1 MVRFAQQAAELKW
14 AKEPVEYMSASEARR
29 VMLGGG
35 DGEVEAPRVCLFAS
49 YESQPRVS
57 LEVITYCR
65 ALAPFFDRVVPLT
78 NEDRGTIL
86 NATEIP
92 VAAVVLVPN
101 AWYDMGMHWR
111 VLKHAPL
118 DSVNRLAL
126 VNDSCLL
133 VRPLDELFAAA
144 KPSPF
149 WGVADSFEIAHHL
162 QYFFVVFEA
171 DALATL
177 RRFVDASDFNAYGPN
192 VDVRAIACRDFEV
205 GISVFMEANGIAPHG
220 VYSPAR
226 MLATPAVRDLLPDAS
241 RLALGCI
248 NPSMMLWDR
257 MLAAGCP
264 IVKKKRYASRHG
276 AASDEEWVGGQKQN
290 IDV

>member
-226 MLATPAVRDLLPDAS
+226 MLATPAVRDLLPDDS

>member
-1 MVRFAQQAAELKW
+1 MGAIPPAHIQLSQ
-14 AKEPVEYMSASEARR
+14 VEYMSASEARR
-29 VMLGGG
+29 VMLG
-35 DGEVEAPRVCLFAS
+35 DGEVNALRVCLFAS

-57 LEVITYCR
+57 HEVITYCR
-65 ALAPFFDRVVPLT
+65 ALAPFFDRIVLLT
-78 NEDRGTIL
+78 NDDRGPIL
-86 NATEIP
+86 NASEIP
-92 VAAVVLVPN
+92 VAAVVQVPN

-111 VLKHAPL
+111 VLKNAPL
-118 DSVNRLAL
+118 DSVKRLAL

-133 VRPLDELFAAA
+133 VRPLDELFAAT

-149 WGVADSFEIAHHL
+149 WGVSDSFEIAHHL

-171 DALATL
+171 EAIATL

-205 GISVFMEANGIAPHG
+205 GLSVFMEANGIALHG

-226 MLATPAVRDLLPDAS
+226 MLATPAVRDVQPDAS
-241 RLALGCI
+241 RLAIQCI

-257 MLAAGCP
+257 MLVAGCP
-264 IVKKKRYASRHG
+264 IVKKKRYISRHG
-276 AASDEEWVGGQKQN
+276 AASDEEWVSRRKHN
-290 IDV
+290 IHV

>member
-1 MVRFAQQAAELKW
+1 MGAIPPAHIQLSQ
-14 AKEPVEYMSASEARR
+14 VEYMSASEARR
-29 VMLGGG
+29 VMLG
-35 DGEVEAPRVCLFAS
+35 DGEVNALSVCLFAS

-57 LEVITYCR
+57 HEVITYCR
-65 ALAPFFDRVVPLT
+65 ALAPFFDRIVLLT
-78 NEDRGTIL
+78 NDDRGPII

-92 VAAVVLVPN
+92 VAAVVQVPN

-111 VLKHAPL
+111 VLKNAPL
-118 DSVNRLAL
+118 DSVKRLAL

-133 VRPLDELFAAA
+133 VRPLDELFAAT

-171 DALATL
+171 EALATL
-177 RRFVDASDFNAYGPN
+177 RRFVDASDFNSYGPN

-205 GISVFMEANGIAPHG
+205 GLSVFMEANGIALHG
-220 VYSPAR
+220 VYSPAS
-226 MLATPAVRDLLPDAS
+226 MLATPAVRDVQPDAS
-241 RLALGCI
+241 RLAIQCI

-257 MLAAGCP
+257 MLVAGCP
-264 IVKKKRYASRHG
+264 IVKKKRYISRHG
-276 AASDEEWVGGQKQN
+276 AASDEEWVSRQKQN
-290 IDV
+290 IHV

>member
-1 MVRFAQQAAELKW
+1 MGAIPPAHIQLSQ
-14 AKEPVEYMSASEARR
+14 VEYMSASEARC
-29 VMLGGG
+29 VMVG
-35 DGEVEAPRVCLFAS
+35 DGEVNAPRVCLFAS

-57 LEVITYCR
+57 REVITYCR
-65 ALAPFFDRVVPLT
+65 ALAPFFDRVVLLT
-78 NEDRGTIL
+78 NEDRGPII

-92 VAAVVLVPN
+92 VAAVVQVPN

-111 VLKHAPL
+111 VLKNAPL
-118 DSVNRLAL
+118 DSVKRLAL

-133 VRPLDELFAAA
+133 IRPLDELFAAT

-171 DALATL
+171 EALATL

-205 GISVFMEANGIAPHG
+205 GLSVFMEANGIALHG
-220 VYSPAR
+220 VYSPAS
-226 MLATPAVRDLLPDAS
+226 MLATPAVRDVQPDAS
-241 RLALGCI
+241 RLAIQCI

-257 MLAAGCP
+257 MLVAGCP
-264 IVKKKRYASRHG
+264 IVKKKRYISRRG
-276 AASDEEWVGGQKQN
+276 AASDEEWVSGQKQY
-290 IDV
+290 IHV